1 MSQGLTVRPTLCIG
15 CSTCVLT
22 CSLHHTGEFNRQ
34 RAHIKIIIDEFNG
47 CYQICLAS
55 TCRDCG
61 LCAASCPTGAL
72 SRQAK
77 QTAKGGEAAESGRG
91 Q

>member
-1 MSQGLTVRPTLCIG
+1 MSRGITVRPALCIG

-34 RAHIKIIIDEFNG
+34 KAHIRIIIDEFNG
-47 CYQICLAS
+47 YYQIGLIS

-72 SRQAK
+72 SRQAET
-77 QTAKGGEAAESGRG
+77 TAKGGEAAGGSRAL
-91 Q
+91 